1 MKSSSVSAGDVI
13 SRSPDPSNDV
23 TEKSCDQ
30 SEVEKSVDDADKS
43 FGANFSFSDFPECA
57 DIEVSHGLS
66 NNLHDVINESHD
78 IINESHDLFNQS
90 HELLESATSK
100 SHDLLDKVT
109 EKPHGLMENVQN
121 WSHDQSNDVTAR
133 SHDQSDDVTVK
144 SHDLTHYLVLERA
157 VQDCVED
164 EEHGTSRRRKSEV
177 LLRLLD
183 QTSSTERLVYL
194 RDEW

>member
-30 SEVEKSVDDADKS
+30 SEVEKSLYDADKS
-43 FGANFSFSDFPECA
+43 FGASFSFSDFPECA

-66 NNLHDVINESHD
+66 NKSHDVINESHD

-90 HELLESATSK
+90 HELLESATTSK
-100 SHDLLDKVT
+100 SHDLLDKVA
-109 EKPHGLMENVQN
+109 EKAHGPMENYQN
-121 WSHDQSNDVTAR
+121 GSHDR
-133 SHDQSDDVTVK
+133 SDDVTVR

-164 EEHGTSRRRKSEV
+164 EEQGTSRRRKSEV